1 MCEGPQ
7 VTSSVQ
13 SKSAWI
19 QRFHPSA
26 KAGVRLVCFPHAG
39 GAATWFHPVSAALS
53 PAVEVLAVQYPGRQ
67 DRRAEPVL
75 RSVEELARRAADAVR
90 PWEDRPLA
98 FFGHSMGALV
108 AAEAARIRA
117 EEGAPPLTVIVSGR
131 RSPTS
136 FRDEDVHR
144 RDDAGIVAEMER
156 LGGSDTRIFE
166 DPEMRSL
173 LLPVIR
179 ADYEAVETYRHR
191 PGPPLP
197 CPLLALLGDADPVA
211 SVEEARGWA
220 THTSAAFE
228 LKTFPGGH
236 FYLNDH
242 APAVIAT
249 IRDHLTSL
257 LLAG

>member
-1 MCEGPQ
+1 M
-7 VTSSVQ
+7 TTSVQ
-13 SKSAWI
+13 RKSAWI

-26 KAGVRLVCFPHAG
+26 EADVRLVCFPHAG
-39 GAATWFHPVSAALS
+39 GAATYFHPVSAALS
-53 PAVEVLAVQYPGRQ
+53 PDIEVLAVQYPGRQ
-67 DRRAEPVL
+67 ERRTEPVV
-75 RSVEELARRAADAVR
+75 RSIEELARQATEAIR
-90 PWEDRPLA
+90 PWADRPLA

-108 AAEAARIRA
+108 AAEAARNLA
-117 EEGAPPLTVIVSGR
+117 DEGAPPLTVIVSGR

-136 FRDEDVHR
+136 HRDENVHR
-144 RDDAGIVAEMER
+144 RDDTGIVAEMAR

-166 DPEMRSL
+166 DPEMRAL

-197 CPLLALLGDADPVA
+197 CPLLVLLGDNDPVA
-211 SVEEARGWA
+211 SIEEAHGWA
-220 THTSAAFE
+220 DHTSAAFE

-242 APAVIAT
+242 AAAVTAT
-249 IRDHLTSL
+249 VRDHVTSL
-257 LLAG
+257 PLTG